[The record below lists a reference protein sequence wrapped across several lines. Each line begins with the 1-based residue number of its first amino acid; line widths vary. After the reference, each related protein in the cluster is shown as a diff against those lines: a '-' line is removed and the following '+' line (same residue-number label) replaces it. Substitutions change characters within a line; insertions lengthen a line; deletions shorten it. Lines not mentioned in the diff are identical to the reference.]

1 MGLALLP
8 VPGRTPSSV
17 LGPCLEHQGLRAR
30 VSRCSSPPATLGE
43 GSGPTNLCRIG
54 GPSCLL
60 DAEVSQPH
68 PGPRSPQRP
77 PSCRLLPHLSWGT
90 SPLVSPPVGLGSSGA
105 PVRPPPASPSSEASA
120 AHGAMGSPPFGCL
133 LQAPH
138 EAPRSSQIS
147 PIFSDSP
154 LSLKGFLLTLGS
166 AGSRLCGC
174 SAPRGHAGTQAPSF
188 GCHIFP

>member
-1 MGLALLP
+1 MP
-8 VPGRTPSSV
+8 
-17 LGPCLEHQGLRAR
+17 
-30 VSRCSSPPATLGE
+30 
-43 GSGPTNLCRIG
+43 
-54 GPSCLL
+54 
-60 DAEVSQPH
+60 
-68 PGPRSPQRP
+68 
-77 PSCRLLPHLSWGT
+77 
-90 SPLVSPPVGLGSSGA
+90 

-120 AHGAMGSPPFGCL
+120 APGAMGSPPSGCL

-138 EAPRSSQIS
+138 EAPSSSRIS

-188 GCHIFP
+188 GRHIFPYSPGSRGRRERGEGYDGPGLPGSVYLTAHPAHEPVCRGPCGPVGCLGGRCQGPGLQTPLKGGDFCIQGADLHRPRVSPGGELEERSHP